1 MRNRGSCPA
10 PGRINMMSLA
20 RSALALTLTVL
31 IAHFGLPAR
40 AQAAEL
46 RVGAATVSITP
57 DRPVSL
63 AGQMNTRISQAVE
76 SPVVAAALAMESREG
91 EKVMDQAILV
101 SLDLVL
107 IADGVVEPVRKKL
120 AEKI

>member
-1 MRNRGSCPA
+1 
-10 PGRINMMSLA
+10 MMSLA

-40 AQAAEL
+40 AQAVEL

-57 DRPVSL
+57 YRPVSL

-76 SPVVAAALAMESREG
+76 SPVVAAALLIYPRYLDPLTGLPCPAEIMVRR
-91 EKVMDQAILV
+91 LV
-101 SLDLVL
+101 
-107 IADGVVEPVRKKL
+107 DGS
-120 AEKI
+120 A